1 MCWLNAPVIGF
12 VCVLL
17 AGALT
22 AWLVRGTI
30 RRRDGRAARGEV
42 IEVPCVLRHPA
53 REQRWLRGR
62 MAVGPST
69 FAWTPRTRAGAK
81 LDPPTALRQ
90 VGTRKPTWREGALR
104 VNPRATIVVCE
115 SSVGAVEI
123 AVMPHDVGHVLLAL
137 GRHAAE

>member
-1 MCWLNAPVIGF
+1 MIGF
-12 VCVLL
+12 VCVLV

-22 AWLVRGTI
+22 AWVVRGTI

-42 IEVPCVLRHPA
+42 IEVPCMLRHPA
-53 REQRWLRGR
+53 RARRWLRGR

-69 FAWTPRTRAGAK
+69 LAWTSRTRAGAR

-90 VGTRKPTWREGALR
+90 VGTRGPTWREGVLR
-104 VNPRATIVVCE
+104 VNPRAMIVVCE
-115 SSVGAVEI
+115 SSVGVVEI

-137 GRHAAE
+137 ERHAAE